1 MLNLKLGDKML
12 QIKFGYEATVR
23 SGLIKKMVQ
32 AESSNENEGDS
43 VQATMELLPEMIL
56 VGVQKFHRD
65 EFGYNYLTGEGK
77 EEKLSEVYSLIDDYL
92 DQDDATFEEL
102 LGKVKG
108 EMLEDGFL
116 SKLFQKEKKK
126 EKKNAKIKDL
136 EN

>member
-56 VGVQKFHRD
+56 VGAQKYHRD

-77 EEKLSEVYSLIDDYL
+77 DEKLSEVYSLIDDYL